1 MLLNHIAIIVSSEEG
16 VEFYKQFG
24 FKEVS
29 RTVRPEQHDS
39 VVVLDGFNSTLE
51 IFVDRTHPVRVTNPE
66 ALGLRHLC
74 FQTEDIDRFKFNEPI
89 RVNAVGERYSFLK
102 DPDGLPIEIKEVKP
116 HAPYIDDMT
125 KVEETCF

>member
-16 VEFYKQFG
+16 VEFYKAFG
-24 FKEVS
+24 FNEVS
-29 RTVRPEQHDS
+29 RRDRQEQHDS
-39 VVVLDGFNSTLE
+39 VIVLQGLNSTLE
-51 IFVDRTHPVRVTNPE
+51 IFVDGTHPARVTNPE

-74 FQTEDIDRFKFNEPI
+74 FQTEDLSRFTFKEPI
-89 RVNAVGERYSFLK
+89 RVNADGERYSFLK

-116 HAPYIDDMT
+116 HSSYSENIT

>member
-1 MLLNHIAIIVSSEEG
+1 MLLNHIAIIVSSEDG

-24 FKEVS
+24 FEEVS
-29 RTVRPEQHDS
+29 RQERPEQHDS
-39 VVVLDGFNSTLE
+39 VVILKGFNSTLE
-51 IFVDRTHPVRVTNPE
+51 IFVDGTHPARVTNPE

-74 FQTEDIDRFKFNEPI
+74 FQTEDLSRFTFKEPI
-89 RVNAVGERYSFLK
+89 RVNSCGERYSFLK

-116 HAPYIDDMT
+116 HAPYNDDLT